1 MISDARILGAKILV
15 VDDEVA
21 NVLLLKKMM
30 SISGYNNV
38 ESTTDSREATKLYTD
53 FEPDV
58 VLLDLKMPHFDGFE
72 IIEQFKNLSSDPFL
86 PVLVL
91 TAERDKQSRH
101 QALEQGARDYLEKP
115 LDRVELLKR
124 MRNIIEMRM
133 LYGDLRAQNDVLEE
147 RVQQR
152 TKELQETRP
161 EIVRRLAHAAE
172 WRDDT
177 TGDHITRMSLYCSL
191 LGAAVGMS
199 LEHSEMLLHASPLHD
214 VGKIAISDEILLKPG
229 RLDHAEWQTM
239 KRHATIGGELLGT
252 QDSDLLN
259 MARSIALTH
268 HEKWD
273 GSGYPEGLQ
282 GDAIPIEGRVASLCD
297 VFDALTSERPYKKA
311 WTVEEAMDEITKSKG
326 THFDPDLVEA
336 YESILPDVVQ
346 IKEQFSEW
354 SS

>member
-1 MISDARILGAKILV
+1 
-15 VDDEVA
+15 
-21 NVLLLKKMM
+21 
-30 SISGYNNV
+30 
-38 ESTTDSREATKLYTD
+38 
-53 FEPDV
+53 
-58 VLLDLKMPHFDGFE
+58 
-72 IIEQFKNLSSDPFL
+72 
-86 PVLVL
+86 
-91 TAERDKQSRH
+91 
-101 QALEQGARDYLEKP
+101 
-115 LDRVELLKR
+115 
-124 MRNIIEMRM
+124 
-133 LYGDLRAQNDVLEE
+133 
-147 RVQQR
+147 
-152 TKELQETRP
+152 
-161 EIVRRLAHAAE
+161 
-172 WRDDT
+172 
-177 TGDHITRMSLYCSL
+177 
-191 LGAAVGMS
+191 MS